1 MTAKTATTDISQRDF
16 ENSTNHNELQLLPVT
31 YMGKKVKQPNCQP
44 HKLKMA
50 WHLQLTNLAY
60 VMEGKITILKKELA
74 YVKLNINRIDLGEA
88 ITEKLQLVK
97 GGISHE

>member
-1 MTAKTATTDISQRDF
+1 MAQSQKKEFSQRDF
-16 ENSTNHNELQLLPVT
+16 ENSANRNELQLLPIT
-31 YMGKKVKQPNCQP
+31 YMGKKVKHPKCQP

-50 WHLQLTNLAY
+50 CYLQLTNLALI
-60 VMEGKITILKKELA
+60 MEGKINILKKELA

>member
-1 MTAKTATTDISQRDF
+1 MAQKTSTDISQRDF

-50 WHLQLTNLAY
+50 WHLQLTNLACI
-60 VMEGKITILKKELA
+60 MESKITLLKKELT
-74 YVKLNINRIDLGEA
+74 YVKVNINRIDLGEA
-88 ITEKLQLVK
+88 ITEKYQLVK
-97 GGISHE
+97 GGMSHE